1 MSEVQRADHPV
12 AHVQGYDHRRD
23 TLALLQQN
31 AFGAGEGVHPHG
43 PPRADGL
50 AYDSLIDRKDRFA
63 GNEPAPLLVEQG
75 VEVVVGRRVV

>member
-12 AHVQGYDHRRD
+12 AHVQGYDHCRD
-23 TLALLQQN
+23 TLAFLQQD
-31 AFGAGEGVHPHG
+31 AFGAGEGVHPHR

-50 AYDSLIDRKDRFA
+50 AYDSAIDREDRFA